1 MHKTACYV
9 FLCMCKK
16 ARVYLLGMVII
27 TGTATADVS
36 ALQKSNV
43 PTKIAVVFQ
52 SGQGGTYKLAQAIA
66 KGAET
71 VPNVKVVLRQIPA
84 KEKFIASI
92 PEIKPEELNGYDG
105 IALGSPVHFAGSTP
119 EMRQFLDR
127 TLPLWG
133 KRSLEGKPATVFMS
147 AGSGAG
153 SEMAIMS
160 LWGVL
165 ASHGMV
171 IVPTGIMGTSD
182 VKKTIPQGTSP
193 FGTVSLGSMPGTT
206 RPSEGELHI
215 AELQGQALAKAA
227 RAVQQFRMATAVA
240 PHSVPLAAMSE
251 QSNARQKMKEH
262 LTALGL
268 NLTAPA
274 PAGNYVP
281 YKRVDNLI
289 FINQVALNE
298 GVILHPGTIGV
309 TVSEADARK
318 ATRLAMSN
326 VLAVLQQAT
335 DGDLSRVKQVVQLT
349 GFFNMA
355 VGFTSHASLMNEAS
369 DLVVSVFGDAG
380 KHTRATVGAASL
392 PLNSAVEIQAV
403 FEIDG
408 KGSLQ

>member
-1 MHKTACYV
+1 MNKTAFYA
-9 FLCMCKK
+9 FLRMCKK
-16 ARVYLLGMVII
+16 AEVYLLGIALITHIAIAKADANVIQEH
-27 TGTATADVS
+27 D
-36 ALQKSNV
+36 V

-71 VPNVKVVLRQIPA
+71 VPNVKVALRQIPA
-84 KEKFIASI
+84 KEKFIESI
-92 PEIKPEELNGYDG
+92 PEIKPEDLSDYDG

-127 TLPLWG
+127 TLSLWG

-153 SEMAIMS
+153 SEMATIS
-160 LWGVL
+160 LWGAL

-171 IVPTGIMGTSD
+171 IVPTGIMGMSD
-182 VKKTIPQGTSP
+182 MNKQIPQGISP
-193 FGTVSLGSMPGTT
+193 FGTISLGGMAGTT
-206 RPSEGELHI
+206 RPSESELHI

-227 RAVQQFRMATAVA
+227 RAVQQFRMATRA
-240 PHSVPLAAMSE
+240 PSAEISE
-251 QSNARQKMKEH
+251 PPKPNARQKMSEH
-262 LTALGL
+262 LAALGL
-268 NLTAPA
+268 NLTAPN

-289 FINQVALNE
+289 FVNQVALSD

-309 TVSEADARK
+309 TVSEAEARK

-349 GFFNMA
+349 GFFNTA
-355 VGFTSHASLMNEAS
+355 AGFKNHASLMNEAS
-369 DLVVSVFGDAG
+369 DLVVSVFGEAG

-392 PLNSAVEIQAV
+392 PLDSAVEIQAV